1 MDTIIFDVNCVNW
14 SPNGEYNR
22 FYLNTQCQHFQELC
36 KYRGY
41 LYLNYIYETLGAKW
55 NPDWE
60 NVCYR
65 IENGPLRMKIEEGY
79 GDVYFIEI
87 GQ

>member
-1 MDTIIFDVNCVNW
+1 METITFDVNCVNW

-22 FYLNTQCQHFQELC
+22 FYLNTQRQHFQHLC

-41 LYLNYIYETLGAKW
+41 LYLNYIYEALGAKW

-65 IENGPLRMKIEEGY
+65 IENGPLRMKIKEGL

-87 GQ
+87 DQ

>member
-1 MDTIIFDVNCVNW
+1 MKTVTFDANCANW
-14 SPNGEYNR
+14 TPNGEYNR

-55 NPDWE
+55 DPDWK

-65 IENGPLRMKIEEGY
+65 IERCI
-79 GDVYFIEI
+79 FH
-87 GQ
+87 

>member
-1 MDTIIFDVNCVNW
+1 MKTITFDVNCVNW
-14 SPNGEYNR
+14 SPNGEYNS
-22 FYLNTQCQHFQELC
+22 FYLNTQRQYFQELFMN
-36 KYRGY
+36 RGY

-65 IENGPLRMKIEEGY
+65 IKNGPLRMKIEEGY

-87 GQ
+87 DQ

>member
-1 MDTIIFDVNCVNW
+1 METITFDAHCSAW
-14 SPNGEYNR
+14 SPNGEYNC
-22 FYLNTQCQHFQELC
+22 FYLNTQRQHFQHLC

-60 NVCYR
+60 NTCYR
-65 IENGPLRMKIEEGY
+65 IENGPLRMKIYDGL

-87 GQ
+87 DQ

>member
-1 MDTIIFDVNCVNW
+1 METIAFDAHCSAW
-14 SPNGEYNR
+14 TPNGEYNR
-22 FYLNTQCQHFQELC
+22 LYLNMQCQYFQELC

-87 GQ
+87 DQ

>member
-1 MDTIIFDVNCVNW
+1 MKTITFDVNCANW

-60 NVCYR
+60 NVCYG

-87 GQ
+87 DQ

>member
-1 MDTIIFDVNCVNW
+1 MKTITFDVNCVNW

-22 FYLNTQCQHFQELC
+22 FYLNAQYQYFQELFMN
-36 KYRGY
+36 RGY

-55 NPDWE
+55 DPDWE

-87 GQ
+87 DQ

>member
-1 MDTIIFDVNCVNW
+1 MKTITFDVNCVNW

-22 FYLNTQCQHFQELC
+22 FYLNAQYQYFQELC

-65 IENGPLRMKIEEGY
+65 IENGPLCMKIEEGY